1 MGFTRKNIRLKRA
14 TQKEFVSQFQKKKA
28 FVFYQLVEWFMLIL
42 KINMILFIVN
52 KSLFDTPRENK
63 NEFCYMSMN
72 IDDQTD
78 TVIYMMITKWL
89 NLIMY

>member
-1 MGFTRKNIRLKRA
+1 
-14 TQKEFVSQFQKKKA
+14 
-28 FVFYQLVEWFMLIL
+28 
-42 KINMILFIVN
+42 MILFIVN